1 MVRLLKWTVVAG
13 ALAAVVAFVPL
24 GGRTLLERWRASRG
38 PGDFAARLATEVE
51 REGRRLLRGRA
62 AGPTREAQARAAPRP
77 PTRARPGQAAP
88 PAEHHTDADRKA
100 VDAIVAEHAR

>member
-24 GGRTLLERWRASRG
+24 GGRTLLERWRSSRG
-38 PGDFAARLATEVE
+38 AGDFAARLGGEVE
-51 REGRRLLRGRA
+51 REARRLLRGSA
-62 AGPTREAQARAAPRP
+62 AGSTREAQARAAPRP
-77 PTRARPGQAAP
+77 PKARPGQA